1 MHVRKTII
9 IFFLFVLSVFGQD
22 LKSKIDSVNSLPFT
36 EILSN
41 LFVSKKIFEENLR
54 DAKKIGYRIGQ
65 AKTLSILAN
74 IYYLLNDY
82 QKSTEYNIEALQIFE
97 EEEDYDDLANSYGE
111 FGYQMKRREFQKAN
125 DYMMKGLIIAEKYK
139 VSTPTLAK
147 LYDNYGVLKEMEG
160 KIDSALLLYN
170 KSLRLKYTLNDSIG
184 IPYSLNKIANA
195 KAIQKKFTEAYYYLN
210 LSDKYRWKEKSD
222 YGRADNFA
230 YYGDFLS
237 MEGNIDSAISYYKKS
252 LELSLKNGY
261 TFLVQYI
268 YQQLSDLYQKK
279 NDHVNALNYFRIYT
293 NYKDSLTNIETN
305 NKIAELEIAFETAE
319 KDKLIAQK
327 ELLLKQRAILFI
339 IIGTILLFLSLAMT
353 ALYAYQSQ
361 KRKTITAEMNL
372 TKRIAQEESER
383 KIINEKLRISREL
396 HDNIGSQLTFIISSL
411 DNLAYHKNGNDWI
424 NKIKDLNNFTRSTLN
439 ELRNTIWA
447 MKHENGNL
455 STLIVKIR
463 DYLNRIKLST
473 ENLNISITVNTT
485 REYNLNSN
493 QLLNLF
499 RIFQECIQN
508 ILKHSKATECQ
519 IIFSDTEDGFMMQIC
534 DNGIG
539 IENSNTLESTGM
551 SSLDARAKEANGVF
565 YIEKNNNSNGNCGMR
580 MIFKIN
586 AEEFVN

>member
-1 MHVRKTII
+1 MHIRKTII
-9 IFFLFVLSVFGQD
+9 IFFLFILSVFGQD
-22 LKSKIDSVNSLPFT
+22 LKSKIDSVNNLPFT

-41 LFVSKKIFEENLR
+41 LFVSKTIFEKNLQ
-54 DAKKIGYRIGQ
+54 DAKKIGYKIGE

-82 QKSTEYNIEALQIFE
+82 QKSTEYNIKALQIFE
-97 EEEDYDDLANSYGE
+97 EEKDYDALANSYGE

-125 DYMMKGLIIAEKYK
+125 DYMKKGLTIAEKYK
-139 VSTPTLAK
+139 VHKPTIAK

-170 KSLRLKYTLNDSIG
+170 KSLNLKYELNDSIG

-222 YGRADNFA
+222 YGRADNLA

-237 MEGNIDSAISYYKKS
+237 MEGKIDSAIHYYKKS

-268 YQQLSDLYQKK
+268 YQQLSDLYKKK
-279 NDHVNALNYFRIYT
+279 NDYFNALNYFKSYT
-293 NYKDSLTNIETN
+293 NYKDSMTNIETN
-305 NKIAELEIAFETAE
+305 KKIAELEIAFETVE
-319 KDKLIAQK
+319 KDKLITQK

-339 IIGTILLFLSLAMT
+339 IIGTILLFLSLTMT

-361 KRKTITAEMNL
+361 KRKTIAAEMKL
-372 TKRIAQEESER
+372 TKKIAQEESER

-411 DNLAYHKNGNDWI
+411 DNLLYRQNRNDWV
-424 NKIKDLNNFTRSTLN
+424 NKIKDLNDFARLTLN
-439 ELRNTIWA
+439 ELRNTIWV
-447 MKHENGNL
+447 MKNEKGNL

-473 ENLNISITVNTT
+473 ENLKISIAVNTT
-485 REYNLNSN
+485 REYNLNSS

-508 ILKHSKATECQ
+508 ILKHSRATECQ
-519 IIFSDTEDGFMMQIC
+519 IIFSDADNGFMMQIC

-539 IENSNTLESTGM
+539 FENSNALESTGM
-551 SSLDARAKEANGVF
+551 SSLETRAKEANGVF
-565 YIEKNNNSNGNCGMR
+565 YIEKNNNSDENCGIR

-586 AEEFVN
+586 SEGTEN